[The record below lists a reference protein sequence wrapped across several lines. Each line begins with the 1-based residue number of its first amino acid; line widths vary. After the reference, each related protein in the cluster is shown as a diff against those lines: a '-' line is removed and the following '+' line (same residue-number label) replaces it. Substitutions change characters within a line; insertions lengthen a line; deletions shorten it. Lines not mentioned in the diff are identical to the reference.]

1 MDDAIAGAV
10 GAEGARSSPTDS
22 VTPGM
27 RQRMHQNLL
36 VQGQHV
42 YRRTKD
48 EEDDDVSESTIVLTK
63 DQRVNLINRRSVAW
77 ILEFIP
83 IYVVSTL
90 VLSLISASELLAW
103 LILAVWLAVRDLWG
117 ASWGKKL
124 VGLDV
129 APIDDASREVSPGSR
144 VLRNVPLMVPLV
156 PIVEFFVAYLGS
168 DPQMKRI
175 GDRLAGTR
183 IVDRFPDTRGRGSWS
198 GMLILALVVAG
209 GAQYALKRLL
219 GGP

>member
-1 MDDAIAGAV
+1 M
-10 GAEGARSSPTDS
+10 
-22 VTPGM
+22 
-27 RQRMHQNLL
+27 
-36 VQGQHV
+36 
-42 YRRTKD
+42 
-48 EEDDDVSESTIVLTK
+48 SESTIVLTK

-90 VLSLISASELLAW
+90 VLSLISASDLLAW
-103 LILAVWLAVRDLWG
+103 LMLAVWLGVRDLWG

-144 VLRNVPLMVPLV
+144 VLRNAPLMVPLV

-183 IVDRFPDTRGRGSWS
+183 IVDRFPDTQGRGSWS
-198 GMLILALVVAG
+198 GMLVLALVVAG
-209 GAQYALKRLL
+209 GAQYALKRML